1 MGGLLM
7 NLKVMDCQ
15 KNTKNKIE
23 WGRLLITLFIFLFA
37 ITMVIPFL
45 WMLSASMKRGID
57 VIKLPIK
64 WIPDYF
70 YPDNYLQVWNIGG
83 IARRDYHF
91 DLAYFNSLKIAFIN
105 LTGSVITST
114 AAGYAF
120 AKIKFRG
127 RNAVFFLYLSTMM
140 IPSQITL
147 IPKFSIF
154 SQLGLLGT
162 HWPLILPGL
171 ITITGTFL
179 MRQYFMQIPDELR
192 ESAYIDGANEFII
205 WLRIMTP
212 VAKPAMASLAM
223 IVFLWNWNNY
233 LDALVFLSNWRLYTI
248 PVALTNFI
256 DEATT
261 EYNLIM
267 AASASALIPVFIVFL
282 AGQKFFV
289 KGLVAGAVKG

>member
-1 MGGLLM
+1 MGGVLM
-7 NLKVMDCQ
+7 MKHE
-15 KNTKNKIE
+15 TGRKII
-23 WGRLLITLFIFLFA
+23 RIVITLTVGFFA
-37 ITMVIPFL
+37 LTMIVPFL
-45 WMLSASMKRGID
+45 WMLSASMKRGVD
-57 VIKLPIK
+57 VMKLPIE
-64 WIPDYF
+64 WIPRYF
-70 YPDNYLQVWNIGG
+70 YPDNYKQVWNIGG

-91 DLAYFNSLKIAFIN
+91 ALAYFNSLKIAFIN
-105 LTGSVITST
+105 LTGSVLTST

-127 RNAVFFLYLSTMM
+127 RNAVFLVYLATMM
-140 IPSQITL
+140 IPGQVTL
-147 IPKFSIF
+147 IPKFTIF
-154 SQLGLLGT
+154 ASLGLVGT

-171 ITITGTFL
+171 VTITGTFL

-192 ESAYIDGANEFII
+192 ESAYIDGANEFVI
-205 WLRIMTP
+205 WGRIMIP
-212 VAKPAMASLAM
+212 VAKPSMASLAL

-233 LDALVFLSNWRLYTI
+233 LDALVFLPNWRLHTI
-248 PVALTNFI
+248 PVALRNFI

-267 AASASALIPVFIVFL
+267 AASASALIPVFAVFL

>member
-1 MGGLLM
+1 M
-7 NLKVMDCQ
+7 KREIR
-15 KNTKNKIE
+15 KEAISII
-23 WGRLLITLFIFLFA
+23 ITLVMALFA
-37 ITMVIPFL
+37 LTMIVPFL
-45 WMLSASMKRGID
+45 WMLSASMKRGVD
-57 VIKLPIK
+57 VMKLPIE
-64 WIPDYF
+64 WIPKYF
-70 YPDNYLQVWNIGG
+70 YLDNYKIVWNIGG

-91 DLAYFNSLKIAFIN
+91 SLAYFNSLKIAFIN
-105 LTGSVITST
+105 LTGSVLTSA

-127 RNAVFFLYLSTMM
+127 RNGIFLLYLATMM
-140 IPSQITL
+140 IPGQVTL
-147 IPKFSIF
+147 IPKFTIF
-154 SQLGLLGT
+154 SSLGLVGT

-192 ESAYIDGANEFII
+192 ESAYIDGANELVI
-205 WLRIMTP
+205 WARIMIP
-212 VAKPAMASLAM
+212 VAKPAMASLAL

-233 LDALVFLSNWRLYTI
+233 LDALVFLPNWRFHTI
-248 PVALTNFI
+248 PVALRNFI
-256 DEATT
+256 DESTT

-267 AASASALIPVFIVFL
+267 AASASALIPVFAVFL

>member
-1 MGGLLM
+1 M
-7 NLKVMDCQ
+7 
-15 KNTKNKIE
+15 
-23 WGRLLITLFIFLFA
+23 GRLLRKKISVHIITTLLVSLFA
-37 ITMVIPFL
+37 LTMVVPFL
-45 WMLSASMKRGID
+45 WMLSASMKLGID

-70 YPDNYLQVWNIGG
+70 YPGNYKQVWNIGG
-83 IARRDYHF
+83 VAKRDYHF
-91 DLAYFNSLKIAFIN
+91 NLAYFNSLKIAFIN
-105 LTGSVITST
+105 LFGAVITST

-120 AKIKFRG
+120 AKINFRG
-127 RNAVFFLYLSTMM
+127 RNGVFLIYLATMM

-147 IPKFSIF
+147 IPKFTMF
-154 SQLGLLGT
+154 SFFGLVGT

-179 MRQYFMQIPDELR
+179 MRQYFMQVPNELR
-192 ESAYIDGANEFII
+192 ESAYIDGANEFRI
-205 WLRIMTP
+205 WLQIMMP
-212 VAKPAMASLAM
+212 IAKPAMASLAM

-256 DEATT
+256 DESIT

-282 AGQKFFV
+282 VGQKFFV
-289 KGLVAGAVKG
+289 KGLVSGAVKG

>member
-1 MGGLLM
+1 M
-7 NLKVMDCQ
+7 Q
-15 KNTKNKIE
+15 
-23 WGRLLITLFIFLFA
+23 
-37 ITMVIPFL
+37 
-45 WMLSASMKRGID
+45 
-57 VIKLPIK
+57 LPIQ
-64 WIPDYF
+64 WIPKYF
-70 YPDNYLQVWNIGG
+70 YPNSYLQVWNIGG
-83 IARRDYHF
+83 LARRDYHF
-91 DLAYFNSLKIAFIN
+91 NLAYFNSLKIAFIN
-105 LTGSVITST
+105 LTGSVLTSA

-127 RNAVFFLYLSTMM
+127 RNGVFLVYLATMM
-140 IPSQITL
+140 IPSQVTL
-147 IPKFSIF
+147 IPKFTIF
-154 SQLGLLGT
+154 SALGLVGT

-192 ESAYIDGANEFII
+192 ESAYIDGASEFRI
-205 WLRIMTP
+205 WLQIMIP

-233 LDALVFLSNWRLYTI
+233 LDALVFLANWRLYTI

-256 DEATT
+256 DDTT
-261 EYNLIM
+261 SEYNLIM

-282 AGQKFFV
+282 VGQKFFV